1 MASLAFAPGT
11 IPAPGT
17 LRCVSGEGLMV
28 SWGRQ
33 LENVVDKGEMEDSRL
48 VDAIFFLLMNIFSVP
63 STVPGT

>member
-1 MASLAFAPGT
+1 
-11 IPAPGT
+11 
-17 LRCVSGEGLMV
+17 MV